1 MNFVSVLQCFYNEM
15 TSPVDEE
22 TAVNIVFLDF
32 YKSFHSVPHKV
43 LVDKL
48 LMYGLDR
55 QMIR

>member
-1 MNFVSVLQCFYNEM
+1 M

-43 LVDKL
+43 LVEKL

-55 QMIR
+55 QTIR